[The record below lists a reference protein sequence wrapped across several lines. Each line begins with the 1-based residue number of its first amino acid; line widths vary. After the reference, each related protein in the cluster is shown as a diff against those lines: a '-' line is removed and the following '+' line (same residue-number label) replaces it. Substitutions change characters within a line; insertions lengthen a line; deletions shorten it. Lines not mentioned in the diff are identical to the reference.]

1 MPAVKRARSTLVVAP
16 ADGQTFAVAGDSADK
31 ITLLLDDVKAKI
43 CVRTQLEGREPS
55 PETCLQNVGSV
66 DLFNVP
72 RGGLRL
78 LVRDADREE
87 SLSIAVAKTKEFV
100 PGDDWREVGEKAV
113 PAGLDIRLPL
123 DGAAKV
129 ARVPPTWRLQLYVEP
144 PDGRPG
150 FWRGQ
155 PYAIPNLTAPHPINA
170 SCVLRKLPQ
179 PWAARIHFF
188 SYVASDLYHM
198 LAHALRYYRRLGVD
212 FEKRAKFVVH
222 NASGPSVLAK
232 ATTYLER
239 YGARYDVS
247 SAWSSAMKRQAANA
261 YLASLPADAWLV
273 YPDLDEFF
281 AFPCELPAESRE
293 YAIDHQFPR
302 SCALTEKLHKYT
314 LVPARDAAGSP
325 LAYINAHSVTCRGDP
340 DRPEPRR
347 RLAKRHAQR
356 AIGCAGVVV
365 HRGPDIAHY
374 GFTKV
379 TVPMMERK
387 LETYRALYAAEGTT
401 SSLDAVAHYERLR
414 DNFEWCAKTRSY
426 QFTAEAR
433 RRVGT
438 MCAPLGAD
446 AEDERPDMAAAARAT
461 ARVGFGFAEAA
472 AARATPWVGFGL
484 AKAAARATAPLRR
497 RAGAASAAQERPEPL
512 EAALERPQERLVALG
527 RPRATAVQATP

>member
-1 MPAVKRARSTLVVAP
+1 MARAARI
-16 ADGQTFAVAGDSADK
+16 G
-31 ITLLLDDVKAKI
+31 LLL
-43 CVRTQLEGREPS
+43 
-55 PETCLQNVGSV
+55 
-66 DLFNVP
+66 
-72 RGGLRL
+72 L
-78 LVRDADREE
+78 LCAHV
-87 SLSIAVAKTKEFV
+87 
-100 PGDDWREVGEKAV
+100 
-113 PAGLDIRLPL
+113 
-123 DGAAKV
+123 
-129 ARVPPTWRLQLYVEP
+129 VE
-144 PDGRPG
+144 
-150 FWRGQ
+150 

-212 FEKRAKFVVH
+212 FERRAKFVVH
-222 NASGPSVLAK
+222 NASGPSALAK
-232 ATTYLER
+232 ATTYLDR
-239 YGARYDVS
+239 YGASYDVS
-247 SAWSSAMKRQAANA
+247 NAWSSAMKRQAANA

-281 AFPCELPAESRE
+281 AFPCALPAVMRNGSFLSGAMVDRVAYDWRLAGLHALPAAAKESRE

-302 SCALTEKLHKYT
+302 SCALTEKLFQTNARKYT

-325 LAYINAHSVTCRGDP
+325 LAYINAHSVTCKGDP
-340 DRPEPRR
+340 DRTEPRR

-426 QFTAEAR
+426 QFTADAR
-433 RRVGT
+433 RRVGA

-446 AEDERPDMAAAARAT
+446 AEDERPDMVLCHPRPTRAP
-461 ARVGFGFAEAA
+461 
-472 AARATPWVGFGL
+472 TPRPSRSF
-484 AKAAARATAPLRR
+484 RPTRR
-497 RAGAASAAQERPEPL
+497 PTPRPTPEPTRSFAPTNASRVL
-512 EAALERPQERLVALG
+512 SS
-527 RPRATAVQATP
+527 